1 MLMVAQWAMPQ
12 LVAAA
17 KKEYYTPAF
26 LVTSGGLYKNPF
38 PAFVS
43 FPTPTLLPSFEKKK
57 EKDKTKNS
65 KKEPP
70 QKTNNKF
77 NPPKKTTVLPRLL
90 QSSAIQSPAQPTQRI
105 RPQRR
110 PLRGPRGRRK
120 SFRRSASHDS
130 EEYCSRGVEI
140 VRGAGA
146 G

>member
-12 LVAAA
+12 LVAAG

-43 FPTPTLLPSFEKKK
+43 HPLAPLSLSLSKNPPKKK
-57 EKDKTKNS
+57 PT
-65 KKEPP
+65 
-70 QKTNNKF
+70 Q
-77 NPPKKTTVLPRLL
+77 KKTTVLPRLL
-90 QSSAIQSPAQPTQRI
+90 QSSAIQSPAQPTQRV

-110 PLRGPRGRRK
+110 ALRGARGRRK
-120 SFRRSASHDS
+120 SFRRSPSHDS

-140 VRGAGA
+140 VRGARA